1 MVITDAKQNG
11 APQGGAKAAKRA
23 NFHIETDMRTEEV
36 ICRAT
41 FKLKWNTTWI
51 FIGTTITDKY

>member
-23 NFHIETDMRTEEV
+23 NFHTETDMRTEEV

-41 FKLKWNTTWI
+41 FKLK
-51 FIGTTITDKY
+51 